1 MFLLKRSGGM
11 SQNNV
16 VLMHHFIQSTAPPYK
31 NGLIQKFEGCE
42 LKSMGLFP
50 SPYTATE
57 PTGSVAVY
65 GYITE
70 TAHIVR
76 SPYTATE
83 PILCEM
89 VR

>member
-1 MFLLKRSGGM
+1 MNNAHPCFEWYIPSESPILWEFLK
-11 SQNNV
+11 
-16 VLMHHFIQSTAPPYK
+16 
-31 NGLIQKFEGCE
+31 
-42 LKSMGLFP
+42 GLFP

-57 PTGSVAVY
+57 PTGSVAEY

-83 PILCEM
+83 PVLCEM